1 MSTAIRSTTSST
13 VTMSSSSSSATM
25 TISSSTTSAARVAA
39 NLLVNF
45 SRHKFDFSLHWD
57 VCTRLPGH
65 LLALLDRLL
74 DRLLLG
80 HVLTVLSGHLA
91 ALSAGHLSDRE
102 MYQH

>member
-25 TISSSTTSAARVAA
+25 TISSSTTSARVAA

-45 SRHKFDFSLHWD
+45 SRHKFDFSLHRD

>member
-13 VTMSSSSSSATM
+13 VTMSSSSSASM

-45 SRHKFDFSLHWD
+45 SRHKFDFSLHRD

>member
-13 VTMSSSSSSATM
+13 VTMSSSSSASM

-45 SRHKFDFSLHWD
+45 SRHKFDFSLHRD

-80 HVLTVLSGHLA
+80 HVLTVLSGHLI
-91 ALSAGHLSDRE
+91 ALSAGHLSDRKVN
-102 MYQH
+102 QH